1 MERIIKIGTRGST
14 LALWQAEW
22 VRSRLEE
29 YHKGIKISL
38 IRIKT
43 TGDKILD
50 VPLSRVGGKG
60 LFVKEIEEG
69 LLRGDI
75 DVAVHSMKDIP
86 AELPE
91 GLYIVAITE
100 REDPR
105 DALII
110 RGQGSRVRGKKSN
123 PPIPP
128 FTKGGYGGINNSL
141 LYDLP
146 QGARVGTSSLRRQCQ
161 LKAIRPDFN
170 IINLRGNLDTRIRK
184 LEEGNFD
191 AIIVASAGVRRLGL
205 EDRITEYL
213 LPEISLPAIGQGAL
227 GIEARINDAYTGEL
241 VSFLNHERTSLCVKA
256 ERAFLRRLEGGCQF
270 PIAAYARIVKSQ
282 ESRVESYPPI
292 SPLSKGGI
300 EGGSSLVM
308 DGLIGSVSGDRIIRG
323 HIEGRSGESE
333 AMGIKLAEDLLSRGG
348 CEILTLKGLG
358 DNLDSTHR

>member
-91 GLYIVAITE
+91 GLYIGAITE

-128 FTKGGYGGINNSL
+128 FTKGGRGGINNSL

-270 PIAAYARIVKSQ
+270 PIAAYARIRSQ
-282 ESRVESYPPI
+282 ESG
-292 SPLSKGGI
+292 LNSK
-300 EGGSSLVM
+300 LKTQNARLLLM

-323 HIEGRSGESE
+323 HIEGSSGESE

>member
-1 MERIIKIGTRGST
+1 MIRKRIMGKIVKIGTRRSK

-22 VRSRLEE
+22 IGSRLEE
-29 YHKGIKISL
+29 YHKDIKVTL

-91 GLYIVAITE
+91 GLYIGAITE

-105 DALII
+105 DALITKV
-110 RGQGSRVRGKKSN
+110 QSSEFRVQSFK
-123 PPIPP
+123 
-128 FTKGGYGGINNSL
+128 
-141 LYDLP
+141 DLP
-146 QGARVGTSSLRRQCQ
+146 EGATVGTSSLRRQCQ
-161 LKAIRPDFN
+161 LKAIRPDLN
-170 IINLRGNLDTRIRK
+170 IINLRGNLDTRLRK
-184 LEEGNFD
+184 LEEGKFD
-191 AIIVASAGVRRLGL
+191 AIIVASAGVKRLGL
-205 EDRITEYL
+205 EGKITEYL
-213 LPEISLPAIGQGAL
+213 PHEVSLPAIGQGAI
-227 GIEARINDAYTGEL
+227 GVEVRKDDTYIMGL
-241 VSFLNHERTSLCVKA
+241 VNFLNHERTSLCVRA
-256 ERAFLRRLEGGCQF
+256 ERAFLKRLEGGCQV
-270 PIAAYARIVKSQ
+270 PIAAYARIDENRSTFNVQRSVKDS
-282 ESRVESYPPI
+282 ELRTPN
-292 SPLSKGGI
+292 SK
-300 EGGSSLVM
+300 LLLM

>member
-1 MERIIKIGTRGST
+1 LIRKRIMEKIVKIGTRRSK

-22 VRSRLEE
+22 IGSRLEE
-29 YHKGIKISL
+29 YHKDIKVTL

-91 GLYIVAITE
+91 GLYIGAITE

-110 RGQGSRVRGKKSN
+110 RGQGSGV
-123 PPIPP
+123 
-128 FTKGGYGGINNSL
+128 GGQGFE
-141 LYDLP
+141 DLP
-146 QGARVGTSSLRRQCQ
+146 EGATVGTSSLRRQCQ
-161 LKAIRPDFN
+161 LKAIRPDLN
-170 IINLRGNLDTRIRK
+170 IINLRGNLDTRLRK
-184 LEEGNFD
+184 LEEGKFD
-191 AIIVASAGVRRLGL
+191 AIIVASAGLKRLGL
-205 EDRITEYL
+205 EGKITEYL
-213 LPEISLPAIGQGAL
+213 QPELSLPAIGQGAI
-227 GIEARINDAYTGEL
+227 GIEVRMDDKKTAEL
-241 VSFLNHERTSLCVKA
+241 VSFLNHGRTSLCVKA
-256 ERAFLRRLEGGCQF
+256 ERAFLKRLEGGCQV
-270 PIAAYARIVKSQ
+270 PIAAYARIINQKSN
-282 ESRVESYPPI
+282 PPI
-292 SPLSKGGI
+292 PPLLKGG
-300 EGGSSLVM
+300 EGGLFAKGSRGGDLNSELMRM

-348 CEILTLKGLG
+348 CEILTLKGFG
-358 DNLDSTHR
+358 DNLNPAHR

>member
-1 MERIIKIGTRGST
+1 MLERIIKIGTRGST

-91 GLYIVAITE
+91 GLYIGAITE

-128 FTKGGYGGINNSL
+128 FTKGGRGGINNSL

-270 PIAAYARIVKSQ
+270 PIAAYARIRSQ
-282 ESRVESYPPI
+282 ESG
-292 SPLSKGGI
+292 LNSK
-300 EGGSSLVM
+300 LKTQNARLLLM

-323 HIEGRSGESE
+323 HIEGSSGESE